1 MSTNNFRICMVTSQA
16 LPILHPFAAT
26 IRFINTRK
34 ILNERNN
41 RMIQISKNTKLSGER
56 DYVDGFVTYKV
67 PSVNI
72 RWIRQIFFMFLL
84 LPTLIKV
91 VKKEKPDI
99 LFVNSIFCTPS
110 LYLLK
115 KISERKLIVHYDVM
129 GISYKETLIE
139 PPSKLAGLLQSL
151 LYTILDKIMLKT
163 ADIITTIN
171 ETHKDILKRQTS
183 KPIYVIRDGINLGN
197 FVNANKKFAHIKKG
211 DNGIFLMF
219 VGSLAHKRLDALF
232 SVIPQVIKK
241 VPTLKLVIVGDGMDQ
256 KYYQQKAENLGLLN
270 KKIFFTGHVDNDKLP
285 SYLPLADICFSDV
298 WSNIGFPMKVF
309 EYMAMGKAII
319 VKDTPGVREILEEG
333 VNAYLYE
340 NEKDLFEKIV
350 FLAKNKELR
359 ENLGMKAK
367 ELVLKEHTW
376 DYRGNQ
382 LMDIYRINLRRTN
395 S

>member
-1 MSTNNFRICMVTSQA
+1 
-16 LPILHPFAAT
+16 
-26 IRFINTRK
+26 
-34 ILNERNN
+34 
-41 RMIQISKNTKLSGER
+41 
-56 DYVDGFVTYKV
+56 
-67 PSVNI
+67 
-72 RWIRQIFFMFLL
+72 
-84 LPTLIKV
+84 
-91 VKKEKPDI
+91 
-99 LFVNSIFCTPS
+99 
-110 LYLLK
+110 
-115 KISERKLIVHYDVM
+115 
-129 GISYKETLIE
+129 
-139 PPSKLAGLLQSL
+139 
-151 LYTILDKIMLKT
+151 
-163 ADIITTIN
+163 
-171 ETHKDILKRQTS
+171 
-183 KPIYVIRDGINLGN
+183 
-197 FVNANKKFAHIKKG
+197 
-211 DNGIFLMF
+211 MF

>member
-1 MSTNNFRICMVTSQA
+1 MSTNNFRICMVTSQT
-16 LPILHPFAAT
+16 LPLSHPFADAL
-26 IRFINTRK
+26 RFINIRK
-34 ILNERNN
+34 ILKELDSRLVL
-41 RMIQISKNTKLSGER
+41 ISKNTKLRAEQDCVGS
-56 DYVDGFVTYKV
+56 FATYKV
-67 PSVNI
+67 PSVDI
-72 RWIRQIFFMFLL
+72 RWMRQFLFIFLL
-84 LPTLIKV
+84 LPTLAKV
-91 VKKEKPDI
+91 VKKEKSNI
-99 LFVNSIFCTPS
+99 LFVNSIFCAPS
-110 LYLLK
+110 IYLLK

-129 GISYKETLIE
+129 GILHKETLCECSSIA
-139 PPSKLAGLLQSL
+139 SILQVL
-151 LYTILDKIMLKT
+151 LYTVLEKIMLKT

-197 FVNANKKFAHIKKG
+197 FVNTNKKFARIEKG
-211 DNGIFLMF
+211 DNDIFLMF
-219 VGSLAHKRLDALF
+219 VGSLAHRRLDALF
-232 SVIPQVIKK
+232 AVIPHIVKK
-241 VPTLKLVIVGDGMDQ
+241 IPTLKLIIVGDGPDK
-256 KYYQQKAENLGLLN
+256 KYYHQKAKDLGLMN
-270 KKIFFTGHVDNDKLP
+270 KKIFFTGHIHNDEIP
-285 SYLPLADICFSDV
+285 HYLSLADICFSDV

-340 NEKDLFEKIV
+340 NEKDLFEKILS
-350 FLAKNKELR
+350 LAKNKGLR
-359 ENLGMKAK
+359 ESLGMKAK